1 MIWMTNPLNSY
12 LVVKLLNFSIKSY
25 LTSFL
30 NIVLDVLT
38 NFSSYVTIC
47 SYLLQ
52 YIKSKA

>member
-38 NFSSYVTIC
+38 NFSSYITIC